1 MVADE
6 RARDRARVAALE
18 AALAELRLE
27 VQRLGDRMMRSEEAR
42 QKYIPIVMELADEHR
57 AEMLAEE
64 KVARRTGL
72 HLTMLQ
78 RLTAV
83 LVAASAIGSLLLQV
97 FTRV

>member
-1 MVADE
+1 MGEEGAG
-6 RARDRARVAALE
+6 ARARVAALE
-18 AALAELRLE
+18 TALAELRLE

-42 QKYIPIVMELADEHR
+42 QKYIPVLIELADEHR

-78 RLTAV
+78 RLTAA
-83 LVAASAIGSLLLQV
+83 LVAASAIGSLLFQV